1 MVSRTVAFIG
11 LGHMGGPMV
20 ANLVKSGGAAGVSTE
35 CETILVELTAR
46 TALLTLN
53 HPEALTR

>member
-1 MVSRTVAFIG
+1 MSRTVALIG

-20 ANLVKSGGAAGVSTE
+20 ANLVKSGGAAGMSTE
-35 CETILVELTAR
+35 YETILVERTGR

-53 HPEALTR
+53 RPEARTR